1 VAFVIAAVLAPPDVV
16 SQIALAIPLMLF
28 YEISI
33 LIGGVIERKRAA
45 ADKAAEEAEQ
55 KAEEAE
61 KAGEASGS

>member
-1 VAFVIAAVLAPPDVV
+1 MA
-16 SQIALAIPLMLF
+16 F

-33 LIGGVIERKRAA
+33 LIGRVIERKRAA

-55 KAEEAE
+55 KAEEAA